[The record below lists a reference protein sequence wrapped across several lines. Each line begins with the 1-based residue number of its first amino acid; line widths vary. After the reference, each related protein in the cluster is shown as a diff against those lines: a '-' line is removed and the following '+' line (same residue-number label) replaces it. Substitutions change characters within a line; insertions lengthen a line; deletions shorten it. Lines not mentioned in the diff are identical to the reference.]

1 MPTPTT
7 SVCLARIREL
17 QVPVSW
23 QEAVAVARAAGDA
36 SLVTGHGASLET
48 CHLTA
53 SGGVEIVGGSR
64 QNGSLRNPVFSLL
77 SSLLEG
83 RPAPD
88 ALRALVA
95 SQKPESD
102 DVLMDFLSE
111 DEPQPDKGQLHDL
124 SFFARP
130 NPDRMIAA
138 LATRGLAAAAADDA
152 RRAVAELRVEAIEPL
167 PSEDV
172 TPPEW
177 SLSDL
182 RDWAR
187 RRQPLAL
194 GAVAAVIVAGTG
206 WLVSSRPAAGT
217 TMQAAEVETTEITA
231 PLTPE
236 GAPGPAEATVPSQPA
251 PKPVTAT
258 RSERPEPRRQASRP
272 AAPPLRQPAPIAAAL
287 PEVSAVK
294 VPVLPL
300 MSLPAR
306 DPAPLSPT
314 SESSDVMAEPISGE
328 RGESIDES
336 IAISASTIYSEEDED
351 VVPPVLLRPQIPSE
365 PRIDTEPSYAEIELV
380 VNAEGLVTQVRLR
393 SDGELNLNDRMLVA
407 AAKAWQ
413 FRPAM
418 KDGRPV
424 SFALRIPVTAQ

>member
-48 CHLTA
+48 CHLTT

-130 NPDRMIAA
+130 NSDRLIAA
-138 LATRGLAAAAADDA
+138 LATRGLAAAAEDDA
-152 RRAVAELRVEAIEPL
+152 RRVVAELRVEASEPL

-236 GAPGPAEATVPSQPA
+236 GAPSPAEATVPSQPA

-300 MSLPAR
+300 MSPPAG
-306 DPAPLSPT
+306 DPAPRPAT
-314 SESSDVMAEPISGE
+314 SENADETRQAISGARIDEPI
-328 RGESIDES
+328 
-336 IAISASTIYSEEDED
+336 AIPTNTIYSEEDED

-424 SFALRIPVTAQ
+424 SFALRIPVTPQ